1 MSGET
6 ATADR
11 AAVVEVVAGRAAA
24 RALGRPGCA
33 RRRGRA
39 KSCNFS
45 ARSRRQVR
53 APGHRSGARLPRLS
67 SEYLQLHLPCKAFV
81 QREQARSAFSETSR
95 RSALTGSAAA
105 GTSSSSTTARGT
117 CCGAGSLDSA
127 ATAPSASASCRPR
140 PARGRPRPRLALR
153 PGALDPPASPPA
165 QLSRSGGLLHSHKH
179 DPRPTTTTAS
189 PHRAMGFRQLGSSS
203 TTSSTSA
210 APARAQDG
218 SRVRLSTAET
228 RSSATVLAWAA
239 SLNQL
244 RQRSSS
250 SRPGRV
256 VRRGSAF
263 HLASTGPSRACC
275 PSRSSMHVQ
284 ARLACSASRLARRRA
299 ALGTVLPS
307 ESDSPLSTTAM
318 ASLRTF
324 GHS

>member
-218 SRVRLSTAET
+218 SRVRCRPPRRARVPPCS
-228 RSSATVLAWAA
+228 
-239 SLNQL
+239 
-244 RQRSSS
+244 
-250 SRPGRV
+250 PGRH
-256 VRRGSAF
+256 RSTSCGSARPRAVQVESF
-263 HLASTGPSRACC
+263 AEAQPFTSPARARAELAVPPEALCMSK
-275 PSRSSMHVQ
+275 HV
-284 ARLACSASRLARRRA
+284 
-299 ALGTVLPS
+299 
-307 ESDSPLSTTAM
+307 
-318 ASLRTF
+318 
-324 GHS
+324 